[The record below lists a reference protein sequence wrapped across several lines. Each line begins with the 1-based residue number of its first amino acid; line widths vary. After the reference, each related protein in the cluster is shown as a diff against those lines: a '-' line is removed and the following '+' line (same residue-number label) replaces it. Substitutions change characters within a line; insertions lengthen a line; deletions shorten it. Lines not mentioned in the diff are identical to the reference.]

1 MALIKCYECSREIS
15 DKAPAC
21 PHCGAPAEE
30 IPHEVSVNGVIVEK
44 GHTKKGK
51 KEGLWEF
58 SYRDGYVAGAL
69 RSKGLY
75 NKDEKCGQWES
86 YYKHGGPEETENYKS
101 GKLHGSYESYHDN
114 GVRQARGTYEDV
126 SANRTCKR
134 EK

>member
-1 MALIKCYECSREIS
+1 MALIKCYECEKEIS

-58 SYRDGYVAGAL
+58 SYRDDYVAGAL
-69 RSKGLY
+69 SSKGLY
-75 NKDEKCGQWES
+75 NKDEKCGQWGRQRCWDLIAGLSGRWSWRTDFAGLGRWRFES
-86 YYKHGGPEETENYKS
+86 THAGDGLT
-101 GKLHGSYESYHDN
+101 
-114 GVRQARGTYEDV
+114 
-126 SANRTCKR
+126 
-134 EK
+134 